1 MDRYSS
7 PLGVISKSPLQ
18 PQVQPFI
25 KPFLI
30 SWLILAKINF
40 LGAKKIAL
48 FSGIEFRT
56 EYQLQRL
63 PFAFSKNC
71 NIGSSGI
78 SLHWTMFVMMFGI
91 KG

>member
-1 MDRYSS
+1 MLMDRYSS

-40 LGAKKIAL
+40 LGAK
-48 FSGIEFRT
+48 FSGSAFRT
-56 EYQLQRL
+56 KYQLQRL

-78 SLHWTMFVMMFGI
+78 SLH
-91 KG
+91 